1 MGAVTAAL
9 APSVARGTGPPRPSS
24 AGTPPATAAC
34 PRSSPTLGTGR
45 LCRASPATSTSAG
58 STSPAGTIGGSAAS
72 RDQLRLFGQRRPP
85 DLPSTASRVSREDPR
100 ISLLNS
106 NRDVNNSNHRDS
118 LRNSNSH
125 SRDQTHLIQVD
136 PKLRVCLIR
145 SRRES
150 TEKRSSRLRL
160 SRISS
165 NLNRI
170 PSSSLNPD
178 RSPDHSLLH
187 LNPDLNRPSSSP
199 SRGPSHDLSRHS
211 SSLRTFSSS
220 LECLRLLTS
229 AAAPTP
235 QQLPSRHQGGTSVVA
250 RLRERETSS
259 GSSPRL

>member
-1 MGAVTAAL
+1 MG
-9 APSVARGTGPPRPSS
+9 
-24 AGTPPATAAC
+24 

-85 DLPSTASRVSREDPR
+85 DLPSTASRVSQEDPR

-125 SRDQTHLIQVD
+125 SRDQTHLTQVD

-187 LNPDLNRPSSSP
+187 LNPDLNR
-199 SRGPSHDLSRHS
+199 HS

>member
-1 MGAVTAAL
+1 MG
-9 APSVARGTGPPRPSS
+9 
-24 AGTPPATAAC
+24 

-100 ISLLNS
+100 ISLMGS

-187 LNPDLNRPSSSP
+187 LNPDQQTFQQPQPRPQP
-199 SRGPSHDLSRHS
+199 RPQQTFQQPQNFQQQFGVFEAVDLSS
-211 SSLRTFSSS
+211 GPNP
-220 LECLRLLTS
+220 S
-229 AAAPTP
+229 AAPQPAPVRN
-235 QQLPSRHQGGTSVVA
+235 LGSRQAQGEGNFFGVFPEVN
-250 RLRERETSS
+250 LQ
-259 GSSPRL
+259 G